1 MRETVATYPL
11 VRYALATCFNAQ
23 DGLLEDASQRMLS
36 KMFNEK
42 NHAAFAAELKAALAD
57 PEVSWRSMLCNSEY
71 EVEDFDDEEQAKQ
84 FAQRNLLS
92 SISKLRH
99 A

>member
-1 MRETVATYPL
+1 MTSCLL

-23 DGLLEDASQRMLS
+23 DGILEAVSQRLLS
-36 KMFNEK
+36 QMFNE
-42 NHAAFAAELKAALAD
+42 HDRAAFAAELKAALAD

-71 EVEDFDDEEQAKQ
+71 EVEDFGDEVQARQ
-84 FAQRNLLS
+84 FAERNLLEP
-92 SISKLRH
+92 ISRTRH